1 MSVDLALMTQV
12 LSKPKPGAEDATGK
26 DLGILTTAVNVPQ
39 ILSPVLAAM
48 LLGMTGND
56 YPLLF
61 MVAGAFVLIGACFV
75 LPIRSVR

>member
-12 LSKPKPGAEDATGK
+12 LPVREKGDEAVGK
-26 DLGILTTAVNVPQ
+26 DLGILTTAINIPQ
-39 ILSPVLAAM
+39 ILSPVLAAWV
-48 LLGMTGND
+48 LTMTGND

-61 MVAGAFVLIGACFV
+61 VMAAAFVVAGAFFV